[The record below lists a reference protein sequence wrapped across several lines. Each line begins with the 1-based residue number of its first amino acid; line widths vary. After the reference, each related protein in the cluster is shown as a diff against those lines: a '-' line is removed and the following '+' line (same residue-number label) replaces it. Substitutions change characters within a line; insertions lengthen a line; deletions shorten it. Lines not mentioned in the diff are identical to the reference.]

1 MDLIDLSTNQSF
13 KADDAMHRANN
24 AVIMQTEQLGRIE
37 ALEEE
42 LRSSKVKVIKME
54 QKMTEQD
61 RVIAQLVGDNL
72 DHLQDNMRLTAHI
85 NSSNAHLEQMEH
97 RLGQVGS
104 VVMGF
109 LEGRLEGLMEEELEG
124 TESSLSSDQG
134 TSGASGED
142 RGVQASGED
151 NRDDGV
157 SPPESTRRV
166 DSPMPPTTGLIAS
179 MERDAEEAGLGGW
192 FNGNLEDVPESWSGS
207 NSGASASQD
216 QVGVTLLT
224 TIGGRTLPN
233 PVRVPDN
240 MVHSAVLTT
249 LMEGPVRP
257 WQCLVWSETSPP
269 RYSRDLLD
277 DHTSHPGGVLLQVG
291 PSLIDIDGEFR
302 GDGFVEE
309 TEENEGGDVSVE

>member
-1 MDLIDLSTNQSF
+1 
-13 KADDAMHRANN
+13 MHCSNN
-24 AVIMQTEQLGRIE
+24 AVIMQTKQLSRIE

-42 LRSSKVKVIKME
+42 LCSSRAKVTEME

-61 RVIAQLVGDNL
+61 WVIAQLVGDNL

-85 NSSNAHLEQMEH
+85 TSSNARLAQMEH

-109 LEGRLEGLMEEELEG
+109 LEGRMEGLIEEELEG

-134 TSGASGED
+134 TSDASGD
-142 RGVQASGED
+142 GQDIQAGGED
-151 NRDDGV
+151 NGDGGV
-157 SPPESTRRV
+157 SLLGSMRRA
-166 DSPMPPTTGLIAS
+166 DSPMLPTLGLIAS

-207 NSGASASQD
+207 NSGALASQD
-216 QVGVTLLT
+216 RVGTTLLT

-240 MVHSAVLTT
+240 MTHPAVLTS

-257 WQCLVWSETSPP
+257 WQCLVWSEESPP
-269 RYSRDLLD
+269 RYSRELPD
-277 DHTSHPGGVLLQVG
+277 DHTACPGGILLQVG
-291 PSLIDIDGEFR
+291 PSLINIDGEYR
-302 GDGFVEE
+302 GGGVVEE
-309 TEENEGGDVSVE
+309 VEENEGGVASE